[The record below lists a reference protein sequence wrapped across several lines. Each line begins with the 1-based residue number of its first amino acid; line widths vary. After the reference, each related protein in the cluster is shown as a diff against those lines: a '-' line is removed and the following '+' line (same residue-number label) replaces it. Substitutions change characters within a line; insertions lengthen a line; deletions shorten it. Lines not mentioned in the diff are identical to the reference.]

1 MVRNKYLLMYYAGD
15 VSNEPQNIGSIPFN
29 QKNPF
34 YSDINN
40 NVFSY
45 TVYID
50 ESVTDTTI
58 TKFRIMYIP
67 ALDDAIDS
75 SHVYKSGELFMFMT
89 PAFHVGQG
97 FDLTPANMTYE
108 SNASLLAVIGNKT
121 VQPNDKLLVYQSQDG
136 TETIR
141 SGATLQQARNTP
153 ELNSNPGTYYFGGNI
168 GIESTSEDFVYK
180 FWEDATNTLHNLDHD
195 GSIPT
200 TTYPLDK
207 SPYLIG
213 SNYILGVPTA
223 PVIFNVI

>member
-89 PAFHVGQG
+89 PAFVLNFTYTFGTLGLFSGDMDGNNVVNNTDNICPTHMVNISKVA
-97 FDLTPANMTYE
+97 FPTLTYLFLNPNILILLMKWEYRNNNKRVIAT
-108 SNASLLAVIGNKT
+108 LAVMNNLVRIFSFCVRFIIKQNG
-121 VQPNDKLLVYQSQDG
+121 LL
-136 TETIR
+136 
-141 SGATLQQARNTP
+141 L
-153 ELNSNPGTYYFGGNI
+153 F
-168 GIESTSEDFVYK
+168 
-180 FWEDATNTLHNLDHD
+180 
-195 GSIPT
+195 
-200 TTYPLDK
+200 
-207 SPYLIG
+207 
-213 SNYILGVPTA
+213 
-223 PVIFNVI
+223 